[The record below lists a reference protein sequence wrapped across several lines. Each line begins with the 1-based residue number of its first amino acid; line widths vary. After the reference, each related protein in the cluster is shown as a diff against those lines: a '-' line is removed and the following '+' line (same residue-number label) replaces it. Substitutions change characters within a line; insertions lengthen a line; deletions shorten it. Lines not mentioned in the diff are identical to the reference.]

1 MRPADVRGDQVE
13 QARGG
18 GREQLDPKAGV
29 QEDGG
34 DVGAVEQIGHVV
46 RGRLHLLD
54 LLVKLVVDGAQL
66 LVERLQLLLG
76 GLQLL
81 VGGLEFLV
89 HRHDFFVRRLEF
101 LVGTFQ
107 LLDGAL
113 QVIARG
119 LQLLLELAQ
128 QIRLCRLGAG
138 SCFGQRFTRRIRL
151 LLERD
156 QQQTFGLFGQVERLR
171 PRCSPGGCRPRGASS
186 RL

>member
-1 MRPADVRGDQVE
+1 MAMSV
-13 QARGG
+13 
-18 GREQLDPKAGV
+18 
-29 QEDGG
+29 
-34 DVGAVEQIGHVV
+34 AVEEIGHVV

-54 LLVKLVVDGAQL
+54 LVVELVVDGAQL
-66 LVERLQLLLG
+66 LVEGLQLLLG

-101 LVGTFQ
+101 LVGTLQ

-128 QIRLCRLGAG
+128 QIRLCRLGA
-138 SCFGQRFTRRIRL
+138 FL
-151 LLERD
+151 
-156 QQQTFGLFGQVERLR
+156 LR
-171 PRCSPGGCRPRGASS
+171 PAFHSKDSAAPGTRSAADLRSVWTG
-186 RL
+186 

>member
-1 MRPADVRGDQVE
+1 MSPIGRPTIRGDQVE
-13 QARGG
+13 HARGG

-34 DVGAVEQIGHVV
+34 DVGRVEEIGHVV

-54 LLVKLVVDGAQL
+54 FVVELVVDGAQL
-66 LVERLQLLLG
+66 LVEGLQLLLG

-101 LVGTFQ
+101 LVGTLQ

-128 QIRLCRLGAG
+128 QVRLCRLGAR
-138 SCFGQRFTRRIRL
+138 S
-151 LLERD
+151 
-156 QQQTFGLFGQVERLR
+156 VLR
-171 PRCSPGGCRPRGASS
+171 PAFHSKDSAAPGTRSAADLRSVWTG
-186 RL
+186 